1 MKNLCLV
8 RPGRQVTHGLAENKN
23 TLFIADEQAIF
34 FLENIAQ
41 KAVFQFVRSEE
52 EPFPLSSEQ
61 DLLKFFKLVFASL
74 KESGM
79 MDVKISV

>member
-8 RPGRQVTHGLAENKN
+8 RPGKQVTHGLAENKN
-23 TLFIADEQAIF
+23 TLFIVDEQATF

-41 KAVFQFVRSEE
+41 KAVFQYVQSDE

-61 DLLKFFKLVFASL
+61 DLLNFFKLVFASL
-74 KESGM
+74 KESGK
-79 MDVKISV
+79 MDVKVAI